1 MHVLAALAL
10 SLITQTDQTNPPD
23 LNKAMEIIRD
33 LQEQVGRLENEVHT
47 LKAQGSEAW
56 LTEERADQIRE
67 MVQDVLADADT
78 RASMLQGGATA
89 GYDKGFFL
97 ASADGNY
104 LLKFAGQLQVRAVYN
119 HQDEGPSDDDRWGF
133 ENRRTKLFFSGHIV
147 DPTWQYQ
154 LELDASSNGGGVS
167 LGEFVYVQ
175 KDLGNGWKVR
185 AGQFK
190 PPYLREEFVS
200 SRRLLLVE
208 RSLTNAQFTAGI
220 SQGVWLGYEG
230 EQWRVFS
237 TVNDGNGARAT
248 SWSVEDTEYA
258 FTGRA
263 EWLAVGS
270 DWKNVD
276 DYNAFRGGESAV
288 LLGAGIT
295 YQNAEYG
302 TGANLPPPDFNNAEV
317 ENLGLSADAA
327 AKFDGFSAAIA
338 LIYRNLQADAT
349 GAELEQLALVI
360 QGGVFLT
367 EDLELAARYEWGDL
381 DLAGV
386 EDLSV
391 VTIGLNKYWAAHNLK
406 WQNDIG
412 YAFNAV
418 ASNWATD
425 TAGWR
430 GDAPDESGQI
440 VVRSQIQLLF

>member
-1 MHVLAALAL
+1 M
-10 SLITQTDQTNPPD
+10 
-23 LNKAMEIIRD
+23 
-33 LQEQVGRLENEVHT
+33 
-47 LKAQGSEAW
+47 
-56 LTEERADQIRE
+56 
-67 MVQDVLADADT
+67 
-78 RASMLQGGATA
+78 
-89 GYDKGFFL
+89 
-97 ASADGNY
+97 
-104 LLKFAGQLQVRAVYN
+104 
-119 HQDEGPSDDDRWGF
+119 
-133 ENRRTKLFFSGHIV
+133 
-147 DPTWQYQ
+147 
-154 LELDASSNGGGVS
+154 
-167 LGEFVYVQ
+167 
-175 KDLGNGWKVR
+175 
-185 AGQFK
+185 
-190 PPYLREEFVS
+190 
-200 SRRLLLVE
+200 
-208 RSLTNAQFTAGI
+208 
-220 SQGVWLGYEG
+220 
-230 EQWRVFS
+230 
-237 TVNDGNGARAT
+237 
-248 SWSVEDTEYA
+248 EDTEYA

-276 DYNAFRGGESAV
+276 DYNAFRGGETAV
-288 LLGAGIT
+288 LLGAAIT

-327 AKFDGFSAAIA
+327 AKFDGFSAAIS
-338 LIYRNLQADAT
+338 LIYRNLQADET

-391 VTIGLNKYWAAHNLK
+391 VTIGINKYWAGHNLK